1 MESASDRRTQI
12 QTAAM
17 RVFARKGYRNT
28 VVEDVAEE
36 AGVSKGTIYTYFD
49 RKEEL
54 LGSVFQGLMEELRG
68 QEEEILESDRTPL
81 EKIRAM
87 LHEFVDVIGD
97 REEGFARVMLDIW
110 IASLRNP
117 KQFGIDFAGLY
128 AGYRSLIR
136 DLLREAQARGDV
148 PADLSHVA
156 PTVLIGAIEGV
167 LLQWLLDPEN
177 VDFPEAAD
185 DIIDLLY
192 QGIRAKPS

>member
-1 MESASDRRTQI
+1 
-12 QTAAM
+12 
-17 RVFARKGYRNT
+17 
-28 VVEDVAEE
+28 
-36 AGVSKGTIYTYFD
+36 
-49 RKEEL
+49 
-54 LGSVFQGLMEELRG
+54 MEELRG

-87 LHEFVDVIGD
+87 LHEFVDVIVD

-148 PADLSHVA
+148 PADLSDVA

>member
-1 MESASDRRTQI
+1 MAETDRREQI
-12 QTAAM
+12 REAAL

-54 LGSVFQGLMEELRG
+54 LGTVAQGLMAELEGR
-68 QEEEILESDRTPL
+68 EDAILESDRPPL
-81 EKIRAM
+81 EKIRAL
-87 LHEFVDVIGD
+87 LHAFVDLVD
-97 REEGFARVMLDIW
+97 RRKGFANVMLDIW
-110 IASLRNP
+110 GAGMRDPSR
-117 KQFGIDFAGLY
+117 FGIDFAALY
-128 AGYRSLIR
+128 DEYRARLR
-136 DLLREAQARGDV
+136 TLLREAQEQGDV
-148 PADLSHVA
+148 PADLTSVA

-192 QGIRAKPS
+192 DGIRADDTS